1 MLLKDFEKASNRRF
15 SVITRTLKENFNV
28 SIKKDTCLKDLDKIS
43 ESVVQKIDNLKRKG
57 KKSET
62 CPDLSKFILMRE
74 AVQILQAKHEIN
86 ESKQDQAYAQVVKW
100 LCDFVVKATTV
111 GDEFED
117 ALRSAMKEY
126 RSSHWRFDD
135 MRVQNDVS
143 NICTAR
149 LSDGNEYP
157 DVNPQQGTQEMKLES
172 RDITESFVK
181 DLRKLLESEVE
192 EAEIVIATK
201 GFSKS
206 LQEMIEKIGR
216 LQNEDLPPLADQ
228 MRQNYGN
235 AEAHGFHETTQLT
248 LQHVLD
254 ALYESKEQIDNAV
267 QEMARG
273 NLNFAVD
280 MDLDSQNDLGDMGSA
295 DDVDMDIDLDIDA
308 GDEGDLDIDSSLD
321 GEAGDLDD
329 LDVELGDMGSADE
342 DEALGRPRNESAKR
356 KLAQKMKHLQEQLA
370 KHKKVK

>member
-28 SIKKDTCLKDLDKIS
+28 SIKKDTCLKDLEKIS

-62 CPDLSKFILMRE
+62 CPNLSKFILMRE

-135 MRVQNDVS
+135 IRVQNDVS

-149 LSDGNEYP
+149 LSDGDEYP

-228 MRQNYGN
+228 MRQNYGI

-280 MDLDSQNDLGDMGSA
+280 MDLDSQNDMGAA
-295 DDVDMDIDLDIDA
+295 DDIDMDIDLDI
-308 GDEGDLDIDSSLD
+308 GDGAEGDLDIDSSLD
-321 GEAGDLDD
+321 GEEGDLDD
-329 LDVELGDMGSADE
+329 LDVELGDMGAADD